1 MYVRERQNRRERK
14 RGHEVESVSV
24 NRNARIY
31 RENARICTH
40 GRGGYSKPKERWL
53 KAPQI
58 W

>member
-1 MYVRERQNRRERK
+1 LYTRERQNRGKRK
-14 RGHEVESVSV
+14 RKQEAESVSV

-40 GRGGYSKPKERWL
+40 GRGGYSKPKERRL